1 MNADKLVAVVM
12 LVSLTFGAGLQVDR
26 EHLIAI
32 LKNTGLL
39 GRALLANFVIVPILG
54 VLLAKLFR
62 LPPQVA
68 TGFLLMAIAP
78 GVPFVLASV
87 RKRGGRLALAV
98 ELALFLPLLSIVT
111 VPVTAEL
118 VLPAQAVAQLPLGKF
133 VVTLLL
139 FQLLPLLAGIAVGYR
154 APAIA
159 PRLERVFHYLFIGSV
174 LVLVILYAP
183 KLAEGVAAVYGSN
196 GMWAMLCLCIL
207 AMVTGWVLGGPE
219 RADRRVLGIGTTLRN
234 IGLAAL
240 IATTSFEGTRVAAAV
255 LAYLLIQFVVT
266 AVVGIYF
273 TRTAARSTA

>member
-1 MNADKLVAVVM
+1 MNADKLVAVIM

-98 ELALFLPLLSIVT
+98 ALALFLPLLSIVT
-111 VPVTAEL
+111 VPLTAEL
-118 VLPAQAVAQLPLGKF
+118 VLPTQAVAHLPLARF

-139 FQLLPLLAGIAVGYR
+139 FQLLPLLAGIVVAGR
-154 APAIA
+154 APEMA
-159 PRLERVFHYLFIGSV
+159 PKLERVFHYLFIASV
-174 LVLVILYAP
+174 LVWVILYAP
-183 KLAEGVAAVYGSN
+183 RLAQGVAAVYGSN
-196 GMWAMLCLCIL
+196 GMLAMLCLSIL
-207 AMVTGWVLGGPE
+207 TMVTGWVLGGPA

-234 IGLAAL
+234 VGLAAL
-240 IATTSFEGTRVAAAV
+240 IATTSFRGSQVAAAV
-255 LAYLLIQFVVT
+255 LAYLFVQFVVT
-266 AVVGIYF
+266 AIVGIYF